1 MSFSEGFAHVVEE
14 GRMID
19 PSASKVVHTS
29 NGLLQLSEEEKASAN
44 PVVHHLS
51 VYKTRARMLSDD
63 RVEKKA
69 REMHAANSYTDWDSL
84 SDGDKELWRHMARL
98 ELC

>member
-1 MSFSEGFAHVVEE
+1 MTDPNASDVVQ
-14 GRMID
+14 
-19 PSASKVVHTS
+19 TS
-29 NGLLQLSEEEKASAN
+29 NGLLHLSETEKASAN

-69 REMHAANSYTDWDSL
+69 RDLHAANSYTDWDAL
-84 SDGDKELWRHMARL
+84 SNDDKELWRHMARL

>member
-1 MSFSEGFAHVVEE
+1 MSDQGAANVVQ
-14 GRMID
+14 
-19 PSASKVVHTS
+19 TS
-29 NGLLQLSEEEKASAN
+29 NGLLQVSEQEKASAN

-51 VYKTRARMLSDD
+51 VYKTRARMLSDV

-69 REMHAANSYTDWDSL
+69 QQLHAANSYTEWDGL

>member
-1 MSFSEGFAHVVEE
+1 MRLFVDGEGGHMLDNSANVVQ
-14 GRMID
+14 
-19 PSASKVVHTS
+19 TS
-29 NGLLQLSEEEKASAN
+29 NGLLQVSEEEKGSAN
-44 PVVHHLS
+44 PVIHHLS

-69 REMHAANSYTDWDSL
+69 RELHAANSYTDWAAL
-84 SDGDKELWRHMARL
+84 SDDDKELWRHMARL

>member
-1 MSFSEGFAHVVEE
+1 MTFCEAFRLRRG
-14 GRMID
+14 GKMTD
-19 PSASKVVHTS
+19 PSAPNVVQTS

-51 VYKTRARMLSDD
+51 VYKTRARMLSDERVD
-63 RVEKKA
+63 RKA
-69 REMHAANSYTDWDSL
+69 REMHAANSYTDWDAL
-84 SDGDKELWRHMARL
+84 SDDDKELWRHMARL

>member
-1 MSFSEGFAHVVEE
+1 MT
-14 GRMID
+14 D
-19 PSASKVVHTS
+19 PNVLHTS
-29 NGLLQLSEEEKASAN
+29 NGLLQVTEGEKTSAN
-44 PVVHHLS
+44 PVIHHLS

-69 REMHAANSYTDWDSL
+69 RDLQAANSYSDWNTL
-84 SDGDKELWRHMARL
+84 SDDDKELWRHMARL